1 MKIVGIKKRIDGLG
15 RICIPKSMRELYNLN
30 DIVELIV
37 TTDGVLLRA
46 AECYEDELK
55 NEDKRE
61 GF

>member
-1 MKIVGIKKRIDGLG
+1 MKIVGINKRIDGLG

-46 AECYEDELK
+46 AECYEDESK
-55 NEDKRE
+55 NEDIRE
-61 GF
+61 D